1 MTELEHPDSALPA
14 HLMLGER
21 GLDERTRPVKRYK
34 ALARA
39 YAHDLGGN
47 PSTAQRALLSRAAG
61 LQVLA
66 ELQEVAMAEGGEVD
80 VAAYVK
86 LTNGLVTVLRTIGLA
101 RSIKDVSAGVG
112 TVEGHAAV
120 IESLAQEEGA

>member
-1 MTELEHPDSALPA
+1 
-14 HLMLGER
+14 MLGER

-39 YAHDLGGN
+39 YASDLGGN

-86 LTNGLVTVLRTIGLA
+86 RTNGLVTVLRTIGLA
-101 RSIKDVSAGVG
+101 RRLKDVNSADSA
-112 TVEGHAAV
+112 EP
-120 IESLAQEEGA
+120 IESKVLIAAATIPATTRPLNPTPR